1 MSREAYSEGEVE
13 DETRDG
19 LMLQAIDG
27 LLCFL
32 GGSRPLAGKDATM
45 EKHVPMWPPV
55 WCVAVFML
63 WTLLPIAPVCAD
75 DEESRIQRGFAIAPV
90 PLNLQGKNRA
100 LVGLGSYIVN
110 AQGGCNDCHTHPSYA
125 PGGDPFLGEPKQIN
139 AAQYLA
145 GGRQFGPFTSRNLTP
160 DPTTGLPADLTFEQF
175 LEVMRQGTDFDLKH
189 PQISPLLQVMPWP
202 VFGDMT
208 NRDLRAIYEYLRAIL
223 LDHPNPG
230 P

>member
-1 MSREAYSEGEVE
+1 MSV
-13 DETRDG
+13 
-19 LMLQAIDG
+19 LQKAGNEKQGRWKYVVKAWRPRPPRCGGDSTPDCLID
-27 LLCFL
+27 
-32 GGSRPLAGKDATM
+32 
-45 EKHVPMWPPV
+45 
-55 WCVAVFML
+55 
-63 WTLLPIAPVCAD
+63 APVD
-75 DEESRIQRGFAIAPV
+75 
-90 PLNLQGKNRA
+90 LH
-100 LVGLGSYIVN
+100 VN

-175 LEVMRQGTDFDLKH
+175 LEVMRKGTDFDLKH

-208 NRDLRAIYEYLRAIL
+208 NRDLRAIYEYLRAIPSL
-223 LDHPNPG
+223 LDNPNPG